1 MDIAG
6 IIGDGAW
13 AVVKNILTLVVFALI
28 VVAAIRLYIA
38 NRKHEEE
45 VAFAEGR
52 AIRLPDGR
60 VLIFKT
66 FERRQKYEAGL
77 YNERWDFYYDDQAQ
91 KDAHESGDL
100 VLHDGD
106 LLTPEQKVQAER
118 RLEEQ
123 RRREEEERR
132 REEERRN
139 RPRRRAFSA
148 KSSAAI
154 REGLYKVQQ
163 GQCAICRRRM
173 AKGDFHIDHIVP
185 VADGGSNE
193 MQNLQLL
200 CPRCNTS
207 KGARPN
213 SEVRREVRQRQRQRR
228 R

>member
-6 IIGDGAW
+6 LIGEGAW
-13 AVVKNILTLVVFALI
+13 AVVKNVLTLGVFALI

-52 AIRLPDGR
+52 AIRLADGR
-60 VLIFKT
+60 ALIFKT

-77 YNERWDFYYDDQAQ
+77 YNERWDFYYEDQAQ

-100 VLHDGD
+100 VLHDGE
-106 LLTPEQKVQAER
+106 LLTPEEKIQAER

-123 RRREEEERR
+123 RRREEEKRR

-139 RPRRRAFSA
+139 RPKRRAM
-148 KSSAAI
+148 SSQERAAL
-154 REGLYKVQQ
+154 RDVLYKKQQ
-163 GQCAICRRRM
+163 GKCLACGVRLQ
-173 AKGDFHIDHIVP
+173 KQFFHIDHKVP
-185 VADGGSNE
+185 VAHGGSDEVRNF
-193 MQNLQLL
+193 QLL
-200 CPRCNTS
+200 CPTCNTS

-213 SEVRREVRQRQRQRR
+213 SEFLKEVRQRQRPRR